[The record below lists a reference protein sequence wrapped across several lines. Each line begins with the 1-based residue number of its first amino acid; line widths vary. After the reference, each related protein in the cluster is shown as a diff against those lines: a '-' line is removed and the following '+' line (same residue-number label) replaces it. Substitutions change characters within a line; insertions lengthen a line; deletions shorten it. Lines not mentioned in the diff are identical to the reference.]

1 MMRKAGLLVV
11 AILAVALLVPAPAKA
26 AFPER
31 DITLIVPWAPG
42 GGTDTLA
49 RTLVKNG
56 KKFFGVNINVQNVTG
71 GTGAIGMNQVARAKA
86 DGYTVALITFNLSTY
101 RLLGQS
107 ELSYRD
113 FDLIALLNR
122 SIAGL
127 AVKADSPFK
136 TLKDL
141 VDYAKANPGV
151 VTVGHS
157 GPAGAWHLAAAA
169 IAQDQ
174 GLKFT
179 LVPFDGAA
187 PTRTAL
193 VGGHI
198 TVCASGMDEVLQF
211 YQTKQVRILAA
222 NAPTRH
228 PAFPDVPTM
237 AEAGY
242 PIQNMIYRLAR
253 PGRPQGHAARGHE
266 GSARGLPEGGRG
278 PGVHRPDGQAG
289 PAADLPG
296 VRQVPGLPGR
306 DGEEPGADA
315 GPGRPAEEEVA
326 AGFRARL
333 GDAPRPTGRGAPCAR
348 PGVESVCRPS
358 R

>member
-1 MMRKAGLLVV
+1 MTRMIGLAVAVVFAAGLLV
-11 AILAVALLVPAPAKA
+11 PAAAPA

-42 GGTDTLA
+42 GGTDTVA
-49 RTLVKNG
+49 RTLVKNA
-56 KKFFGVNINVQNVTG
+56 KKHFGVNINVQNVTG
-71 GTGAIGMNQVARAKA
+71 GTGAIGMNQVARSRP
-86 DGYTVALITFNLSTY
+86 DGYTLGLITFNLSTY

-113 FDLIALLNR
+113 FDLIGLLNR

-127 AVKADSPFK
+127 TVKADSPFK

-141 VDYAKANPGV
+141 VEYAKANPGV

-157 GPAGAWHLAAAA
+157 GPAGAWHLAAVA
-169 IAQDQ
+169 IAHNHK
-174 GLKFT
+174 LKFT
-179 LVPFDGAA
+179 FVPFDGAA

-198 TVCASGMDEVLQF
+198 TVCSSGMDEVLQF

-222 NAPTRH
+222 NAPQRH

-242 PIQNMIYRLAR
+242 PIENPIFDW
-253 PGRPQGHAARGHE
+253 
-266 GSARGLPEGGRG
+266 RGLGAPKGTPPE
-278 PGVHRPDGQAG
+278 V
-289 PAADLPG
+289 LK
-296 VRQVPGLPGR
+296 VLR
-306 DGEEPGADA
+306 DGFKKAAEDPEYIALMDKLALPRTFLEHDKFQEFLSGMEKSLEPTLDLVG
-315 GPGRPAEEEVA
+315 
-326 AGFRARL
+326 L
-333 GDAPRPTGRGAPCAR
+333 LKKK
-348 PGVESVCRPS
+348 
-358 R
+358 

>member
-1 MMRKAGLLVV
+1 MRKIGLVVAGLLF
-11 AILAVALLVPAPAKA
+11 VALLAPAPAQA

-56 KKFFGVNINVQNVTG
+56 KKYFGVNINVQNVTG

-86 DGYTVALITFNLSTY
+86 DGYTVGLITFNLSTY

-127 AVKADSPFK
+127 TVKADSQFK

-141 VDYAKANPGV
+141 VEYAKANPNV
-151 VTVGHS
+151 ATVGHS
-157 GPAGAWHLAAAA
+157 GPAGAWHLAAVG
-169 IAQDQ
+169 IAQNT
-174 GLKFT
+174 GVKFT
-179 LVPFDGAA
+179 FVPFDGAA

-198 TVCASGMDEVLQF
+198 TVCSSGMDEVLQF

-222 NAPTRH
+222 NAPNRH

-242 PIQNMIYRLAR
+242 PIQNPIFDW
-253 PGRPQGHAARGHE
+253 
-266 GSARGLPEGGRG
+266 RGLAIPKGT
-278 PGVHRPDGQAG
+278 PPDVVKV
-289 PAADLPG
+289 L
-296 VRQVPGLPGR
+296 R
-306 DGEEPGADA
+306 DGFRKAAEDPEYIALMDKLALPRAYLESDKFEEFLA
-315 GPGRPAEEEVA
+315 GMEKSLEPTLEVV
-326 AGFRARL
+326 GL
-333 GDAPRPTGRGAPCAR
+333 LKKK
-348 PGVESVCRPS
+348 
-358 R
+358 

>member
-1 MMRKAGLLVV
+1 MRKIGFLMAAL
-11 AILAVALLVPAPAKA
+11 LAVALLAPAPAKA

-31 DITLIVPWAPG
+31 DITLIVPWAAG

-56 KKFFGVNINVQNVTG
+56 KKYFGVNINVQNVTG
-71 GTGAIGMNQVARAKA
+71 GTGVIGMNQVARAKA
-86 DGYTVALITFNLSTY
+86 DGYTVGLITFNLSTY

-127 AVKADSPFK
+127 TVKADSQFK

-141 VDYAKANPGV
+141 VEYAKANPGV

-157 GPAGAWHLAAAA
+157 GPAGAWHLAGVG
-169 IAQDQ
+169 IAQNT
-174 GLKFT
+174 GVKFT
-179 LVPFDGAA
+179 FVPFDGAA

-198 TVCASGMDEVLQF
+198 TVCSSGMDEVLQF

-222 NAPTRH
+222 NAPNRH

-242 PIQNMIYRLAR
+242 PIQNPIFDW
-253 PGRPQGHAARGHE
+253 
-266 GSARGLPEGGRG
+266 RGLGTAKGTPPE
-278 PGVHRPDGQAG
+278 V
-289 PAADLPG
+289 LK
-296 VRQVPGLPGR
+296 VLR
-306 DGEEPGADA
+306 DGFRKAAEDPEYIALMDKLALPRAYLESDKFEEFLA
-315 GPGRPAEEEVA
+315 GMEKSLE
-326 AGFRARL
+326 
-333 GDAPRPTGRGAPCAR
+333 PTLELVGLLKKK
-348 PGVESVCRPS
+348 
-358 R
+358 

>member
-1 MMRKAGLLVV
+1 MMLACV
-11 AILAVALLVPAPAKA
+11 AVLSLALFVPAVPAPA

-31 DITLIVPWAPG
+31 DITLVVPWAAG

-49 RTLVKNG
+49 RTLVKNA
-56 KKFFGVNINVQNVTG
+56 KKYLGVNVNVVNRVG
-71 GTGAIGMNQVARAKA
+71 GTGVVGMDSVSKAKP
-86 DGYTVALITFNLSTY
+86 DGYTVGVITFNLSTY

-113 FDLIALLNR
+113 FDLIALMNR
-122 SIAGL
+122 SQAGL
-127 AVKADSPFK
+127 SVKADSQFK

-169 IAQDQ
+169 IASKY
-174 GLKFT
+174 GVKFT
-179 LVPFDGAA
+179 FVPFDGAA

-198 TVCASGMDEVLQF
+198 SVCASGMDEVLQF

-222 NAPTRH
+222 NSPARH

-237 AEAGY
+237 AEAGFPVEN
-242 PIQNMIYRLAR
+242 PIFDW
-253 PGRPQGHAARGHE
+253 
-266 GSARGLPEGGRG
+266 RGL
-278 PGVHRPDGQAG
+278 
-289 PAADLPG
+289 
-296 VRQVPGLPGR
+296 
-306 DGEEPGADA
+306 
-315 GPGRPAEEEVA
+315 
-326 AGFRARL
+326 
-333 GDAPRPTGRGAPCAR
+333 GAPKGTAPDALKALR
-348 PGVESVCRPS
+348 EGFKKMAEDPDYIALMDKLALPRTYMDYDKFEEFLAGMEKSLEPTLELVGLLKKK
-358 R
+358 

>member
-1 MMRKAGLLVV
+1 
-11 AILAVALLVPAPAKA
+11 
-26 AFPER
+26 
-31 DITLIVPWAPG
+31 
-42 GGTDTLA
+42 
-49 RTLVKNG
+49 
-56 KKFFGVNINVQNVTG
+56 
-71 GTGAIGMNQVARAKA
+71 MNQVSRAKA
-86 DGYTVALITFNLSTY
+86 DGYTVGVITFNLSTY

-113 FDLIALLNR
+113 FDLVALLNR

-127 AVKADSPFK
+127 TVKTDSQFK

-198 TVCASGMDEVLQF
+198 TVCSSGMDEVLQF

-237 AEAGY
+237 TEAGY
-242 PIQNMIYRLAR
+242 PIKNMIYDW
-253 PGRPQGHAARGHE
+253 
-266 GSARGLPEGGRG
+266 RGLATAKGTPPEVLKVLREGFKKAAEDPEYIALMDKLALPRTYLDHDKTLEFMIGMEKKLE
-278 PGVHRPDGQAG
+278 
-289 PAADLPG
+289 PALG
-296 VRQVPGLPGR
+296 MVGL
-306 DGEEPGADA
+306 
-315 GPGRPAEEEVA
+315 
-326 AGFRARL
+326 L
-333 GDAPRPTGRGAPCAR
+333 KKK
-348 PGVESVCRPS
+348 
-358 R
+358 

>member
-1 MMRKAGLLVV
+1 MMRKIGFLMV
-11 AILAVALLVPAPAKA
+11 ALLAVALLVPAPAKA

-31 DITLIVPWAPG
+31 DITLIVPWAAG

-71 GTGAIGMNQVARAKA
+71 GTGVIGMNQVARAKA
-86 DGYTVALITFNLSTY
+86 DGYTLSLVTFNLSTY

-127 AVKADSPFK
+127 TVKTDSQFK

-141 VDYAKANPGV
+141 VEYAKANPGV

-157 GPAGAWHLAAAA
+157 GPAGAWHLAAVA
-169 IAQDQ
+169 IANSY

-179 LVPFDGAA
+179 FVPFDGAA

-198 TVCASGMDEVLQF
+198 TVCSSGMDEVLQF

-242 PIQNMIYRLAR
+242 PIQDPIFDW
-253 PGRPQGHAARGHE
+253 
-266 GSARGLPEGGRG
+266 RGLATAKGTPPE
-278 PGVHRPDGQAG
+278 VLKA
-289 PAADLPG
+289 L
-296 VRQVPGLPGR
+296 R
-306 DGEEPGADA
+306 DGFRKAAEDPEYIALMDKLALPRAYLESDKFEEFLVGM
-315 GPGRPAEEEVA
+315 EKSLE
-326 AGFRARL
+326 
-333 GDAPRPTGRGAPCAR
+333 PTLELVGLLKKK
-348 PGVESVCRPS
+348 
-358 R
+358 